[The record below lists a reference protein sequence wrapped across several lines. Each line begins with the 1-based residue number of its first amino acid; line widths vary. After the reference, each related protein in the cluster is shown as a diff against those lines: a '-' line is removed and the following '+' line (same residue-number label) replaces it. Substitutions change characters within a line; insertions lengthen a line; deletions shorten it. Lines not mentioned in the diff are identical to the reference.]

1 MFEGIVDFIAQTGYL
16 GVFLLMVLENVFP
29 PIPSELIMPLAG
41 FAAAKGELSVAGV
54 LLAGTAGSVFGALP
68 WYYAG
73 YFFGSARLKRLAGRF
88 GRVMT
93 LSPRD
98 VDTACAWF
106 ERHGWQAT
114 LFGRLVPAVRTLIS
128 VPAGMVAMPLRAFLF
143 YSTLGSL
150 VWTGALTAAG
160 YLLHGQYAL
169 VADYVDPMSKVV
181 VLVVVGVYL
190 YRLITH
196 KGANGEA

>member
-1 MFEGIVDFIAQTGYL
+1 MFDGIVDIIAQTGYL

-41 FAAAKGELSVAGV
+41 FAAAKGDLNVFGV
-54 LLAGTAGSVFGALP
+54 LLAGVAGSVFGALP

-73 YFFGSARLKRLAGRF
+73 YFFGSDRLKRLAGRF
-88 GRVMT
+88 GRWMT
-93 LSPRD
+93 VTPQE
-98 VDTACAWF
+98 VDRASAWF

-128 VPAGMVAMPLRAFLF
+128 TPAGMVAMPMRAFLF
-143 YSTLGSL
+143 YSTVGSL
-150 VWTGALTAAG
+150 LWAGLLTCAG

-169 VADYVDPMSKVV
+169 VADYVDPLSKLV
-181 VLVVVGVYL
+181 VLAVVGIYL
-190 YRLITH
+190 YRLVTH
-196 KGANGEA
+196 KGEQAEA